1 MDRATTCCFT
11 GHRPDK
17 LPWGSRESDPR
28 CLTLKRRLT
37 QAVEGAYT
45 QGMRHFICGMAR
57 GTDLY
62 FAEAVLALRLCRSG
76 VTLEAARPC
85 ESQADA
91 WPEAERHRYQA
102 ILDQC
107 DFETLVQHRY
117 DRFCMQRRNRYM
129 VDRSALVLSVYDGV
143 PKGGTAQ
150 TLAYAMR
157 QGVPVQILADAYLLR
172 PLRQPPHRRPA
183 GGGHRAG
190 RLLVQSQYPPLYRV
204 PQPKNLPG
212 GLRQGDLPPS
222 GSSQ

>member
-62 FAEAVLALRLCRSG
+62 FAEAVLALR
-76 VTLEAARPC
+76 
-85 ESQADA
+85 QADA

-157 QGVPVQILADAYLLR
+157 QGVPVQILD
-172 PLRQPPHRRPA
+172 PE
-183 GGGHRAG
+183 
-190 RLLVQSQYPPLYRV
+190 
-204 PQPKNLPG
+204 
-212 GLRQGDLPPS
+212 QGD
-222 GSSQ
+222 